1 MNSCNLINDGGQHY
15 CDWFVD
21 NKLSTHFVEDKTNC
35 ILFSTDTNL
44 PELKITYNNNRI
56 KQYGMIEYIG
66 CCLDTNLSGKSMT
79 MKFLRKINTKL
90 QFLYRMLVFIGS
102 LSLTTK

>member
-1 MNSCNLINDGGQHY
+1 
-15 CDWFVD
+15 
-21 NKLSTHFVEDKTNC
+21 
-35 ILFSTDTNL
+35 
-44 PELKITYNNNRI
+44 
-56 KQYGMIEYIG
+56 MIEYIG

-102 LSLTTK
+102 LSLTRK